1 MEWRGQRRQNYFFY
15 LLIFK
20 KFIHLAVPDLVAAF
34 RIFSRGTRTLSC
46 SVWDLVPWPG
56 MEPTP
61 LHWVHGVLATGL
73 PGKSPEVF

>member
-1 MEWRGQRRQNYFFY
+1 MFILVKEIKKIITKHNHGVKGTEKAELFL

-46 SVWDLVPWPG
+46 SVWDLVP
-56 MEPTP
+56 
-61 LHWVHGVLATGL
+61 
-73 PGKSPEVF
+73 